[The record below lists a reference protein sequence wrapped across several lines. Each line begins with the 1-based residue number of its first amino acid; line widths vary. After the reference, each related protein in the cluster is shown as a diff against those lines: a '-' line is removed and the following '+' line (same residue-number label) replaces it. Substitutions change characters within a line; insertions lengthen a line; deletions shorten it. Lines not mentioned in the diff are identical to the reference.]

1 MSRLLFWVILII
13 VIGFAVR
20 AKLRAAIRKSQL
32 QQEEQWRQQQ
42 YRQQGR
48 QAEPASIENMT
59 SCAHC
64 GLHFP
69 ASEAVTAD
77 GLDYCSPA
85 HVRLPP
91 R

>member
-1 MSRLLFWVILII
+1 MMMRLLFWLALAVL
-13 VIGFAVR
+13 VVFAIRSKVR
-20 AKLRAAIRKSQL
+20 AAAAQTPPPAR
-32 QQEEQWRQQQ
+32 RGTDA
-42 YRQQGR
+42 GR
-48 QAEPASIENMT
+48 QLPVESMT

-69 ASEAVTAD
+69 VSESVRAD

-91 R
+91 L

>member
-1 MSRLLFWVILII
+1 MMMRLIFWLALAVL
-13 VIGFAVR
+13 VVFAIRSKVR
-20 AKLRAAIRKSQL
+20 AAASQVPPPSRRASDGSRPLAVES
-32 QQEEQWRQQQ
+32 
-42 YRQQGR
+42 
-48 QAEPASIENMT
+48 MT

-69 ASEAVTAD
+69 VSESVRAD

-91 R
+91 A